1 VRGRARVGIARL
13 AERRAV
19 PLDIP
24 SRRRYGCSMALS
36 DRIVTTGLTF
46 DDLLLLPGRSEVLP
60 TSVDV
65 STRFSRRVPL
75 EIPISSSAMDTVTE
89 ANLAIALARQGGIG
103 IIHRNL
109 PVAEQA
115 RHVDQVKR
123 SANGVILDP
132 ITLAP
137 DADVARARELME
149 THEISGIPV
158 IESGKV
164 AGILTRR
171 DLRFVESGATKVA
184 DVMTRRLIT
193 AAPGTTL
200 EQAKKILHQ
209 AKVEKLLLVDGD
221 GRLAGLITMKDI
233 KHLDE
238 YPNAC
243 RDGRGR
249 LRVGAA
255 VGVFDDE
262 RCDALVKAGADVL
275 VVDTAHGHSLNV
287 IQSVQRLKQR
297 HDIDVVAGN
306 IATAEAA
313 LALIEAGADGLKVGI
328 GPGSICTTRV
338 VAGVGVPQLTAIDSC
353 VGPAAKA
360 GVPIIADG
368 GIRHSGDIVK
378 ALAAGAS
385 CVMLGA
391 LFAGVDESPGD
402 AVLFRGRSYKEVR
415 GMGSIGAMMDGSD
428 RYGQGKVR
436 NRDKL
441 VPEGVEGL
449 VPQRGPLAGFVYQ
462 LCGGVKSGMG
472 YVGAATIPELQK
484 KAKFVQVTSA
494 GLRESHAHDI
504 KITREAP
511 NYFAADAE
519 Q

>member
-1 VRGRARVGIARL
+1 MEIGAY
-13 AERRAV
+13 
-19 PLDIP
+19 
-24 SRRRYGCSMALS
+24 RRYGCSMALS
-36 DRIVTTGLTF
+36 DRIVSTGLTF

-60 TSVDV
+60 TAVDL
-65 STRFSRRVPL
+65 SSRFSRRVEL
-75 EIPISSSAMDTVTE
+75 KVPISSSAMDTVTE

-109 PVAEQA
+109 TPAEQA
-115 RHVDQVKR
+115 RQVDQVKR

-132 ITLAP
+132 VTLAP
-137 DADVARARELME
+137 TADVAHARELME
-149 THEISGIPV
+149 KHEISGIPV
-158 IESGKV
+158 IEGGKV
-164 AGILTRR
+164 TGILTRR
-171 DLRFVESGATKVA
+171 DLRFVESGATKVT
-184 DVMTRRLIT
+184 DVMTRRLVT

-233 KHLDE
+233 KQLDE

-243 RDGRGR
+243 RDERGR

-262 RCDALVKAGADVL
+262 RAELLVKAGADVL

-287 IQSVQRLKQR
+287 IQTVQKLKQR
-297 HDIDVVAGN
+297 RDIDVVAGN
-306 IATAEAA
+306 IATGEAA
-313 LALIEAGADGLKVGI
+313 AALVEAGVDGLKVGI
-328 GPGSICTTRV
+328 GPGSICTTRI

-353 VGPAAKA
+353 VAAAAKA
-360 GVPIIADG
+360 GVPLIADG

-378 ALAAGAS
+378 ALATGAS

-391 LFAGVDESPGD
+391 LFAGVEESPGEN
-402 AVLFRGRSYKEVR
+402 VLFRGRTYKEVR

-428 RYGQGKVR
+428 RYGQGKLR
-436 NRDKL
+436 QRDKL

-449 VPQRGPLAGFVYQ
+449 VPQRGPLAQFVYQ
-462 LCGGVKSGMG
+462 LCGGVRSGMG
-472 YVGAATIPELQK
+472 YVGAATIPELQR
-484 KAKFVQVTSA
+484 KARFVQVTSA

-511 NYFAADAE
+511 NYNAADAE

>member
-1 VRGRARVGIARL
+1 
-13 AERRAV
+13 
-19 PLDIP
+19 
-24 SRRRYGCSMALS
+24 MALS

-46 DDLLLLPGRSEVLP
+46 DDLLLLPSQSEVLP
-60 TSVDV
+60 AAV
-65 STRFSRRVPL
+65 SLATRFSRRVEL
-75 EIPISSSAMDTVTE
+75 KIPIVSSAMDTVTE

-103 IIHRNL
+103 VIHRNL
-109 PVAEQA
+109 SIADQA
-115 RHVDQVKR
+115 RQCDQVKR

-132 ITLAP
+132 VTLAP
-137 DADVARARELME
+137 DADVAAARELME
-149 THEISGIPV
+149 RHEISGIPV
-158 IESGKV
+158 IEGGRV
-164 AGILTRR
+164 TGILTRR

-184 DVMTRRLIT
+184 DVMTRRLVT

-209 AKVEKLLLVDGD
+209 AKVEKLLLVEGE

-233 KHLDE
+233 KQLDE
-238 YPNAC
+238 YPDAC
-243 RDGRGR
+243 RDARGR
-249 LRVGAA
+249 LRVAAA
-255 VGVFDDE
+255 VGVLDDE

-275 VVDTAHGHSLNV
+275 VVDTAHGHSRNV

-313 LALIEAGADGLKVGI
+313 QALVDAGADALKVGI
-328 GPGSICTTRV
+328 GPGSICTTRI
-338 VAGVGVPQLTAIDSC
+338 VAGVGVPQLSAIDWC
-353 VGPAAKA
+353 CGPANKA
-360 GVPIIADG
+360 GVPVIADG

-378 ALAAGAS
+378 ALATGAAT
-385 CVMLGA
+385 VMLGA
-391 LFAGVDESPGD
+391 LLAGVDESPGEN
-402 AVLFRGRSYKEVR
+402 VLFRGRTYKQVR
-415 GMGSIGAMMDGSD
+415 GMGSIGAMMAGSD

-436 NRDKL
+436 QRDKL

-449 VPQRGPLAGFVYQ
+449 VPQRGPLANFVYQ

-484 KAKFVQVTSA
+484 KARFVQVTSA

-511 NYFAADAE
+511 NYFASDAE